1 MDWWRSRKE
10 PGLAVLDMGMF
21 HYQFE
26 TMHPF
31 TDGNGRIGR
40 LLVLLQMMSRGLL
53 SQPLLSVSPWFERR

>member
-1 MDWWRSRKE
+1 
-10 PGLAVLDMGMF
+10 MF

-40 LLVLLQMMSRGLL
+40 LLVLWQMMSRGLL